1 MKQAHKHLLVA
12 ACVAVMGL
20 SASAQTPPA
29 PAAGEGQG
37 PAYGQAPGRGTG
49 PMMGSQ
55 GNFDPSRMQQRIE
68 RMQERMAQRLA
79 AFKQRLQITP
89 AQESAW
95 NTWTAA
101 LKPAASAVPRPD
113 RAEMARLTTPERID
127 RMRAVRAARAAEMD
141 RRGEATK
148 TFYAA
153 LSPEQKK
160 TFDTATARA
169 GHRGM
174 RGHHGGWFHARGA

>member
-29 PAAGEGQG
+29 PGAGQG
-37 PAYGQAPGRGTG
+37 QSPGYSQGAGRGPG
-49 PMMGSQ
+49 PMMGS
-55 GNFDPSRMQQRIE
+55 DPARMQQRIE

-89 AQESAW
+89 AQEGAW
-95 NTWTAA
+95 NAWTAA
-101 LKPAASAVPRPD
+101 LKPAAGSVPRPD

-127 RMRAVRAARAAEMD
+127 RMRALRASRAAEMD
-141 RRGEATK
+141 RRGDATK

-153 LSPEQKK
+153 LSPEQQK
-160 TFDTATARA
+160 TFDTATART
-169 GHRGM
+169 GKRGM
-174 RGHHGGWFHARGA
+174 RGHHGGGWFHHRGA